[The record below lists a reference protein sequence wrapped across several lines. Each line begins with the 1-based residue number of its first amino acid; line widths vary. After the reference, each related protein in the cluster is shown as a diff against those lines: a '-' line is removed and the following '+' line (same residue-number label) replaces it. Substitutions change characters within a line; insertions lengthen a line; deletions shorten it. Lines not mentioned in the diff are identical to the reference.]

1 MKLSGIFLREGLDMF
16 LVICPSCQLVAGRC
30 VKSGLPARQI
40 SPQRVGWGKVR
51 RVGKAKRAH
60 HREIRSMIDGG
71 HVANAPLPT
80 LRLQRFA
87 IFGTNLRID
96 AASVCICTAYLRTIE
111 R

>member
-71 HVANAPLPT
+71 HSLT
-80 LRLQRFA
+80 RLCPPYNCNGIA
-87 IFGTNLRID
+87 IVGTNLRIE